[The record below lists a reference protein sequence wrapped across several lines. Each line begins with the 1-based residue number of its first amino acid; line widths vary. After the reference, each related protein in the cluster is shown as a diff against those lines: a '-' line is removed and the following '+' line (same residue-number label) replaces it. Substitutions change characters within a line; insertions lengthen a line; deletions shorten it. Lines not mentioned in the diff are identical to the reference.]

1 MSILELNRS
10 GHSSEIS
17 NVMTERGVMT
27 IETLT
32 PDETNNEV
40 LKAAE
45 NELYNIFSKYKKEL
59 DKIR

>member
-1 MSILELNRS
+1 MSILEIIRS
-10 GHSSEIS
+10 SLSSKIS
-17 NVMTERGVMT
+17 NVMTEQGVVT
-27 IETLT
+27 IENLT

-59 DKIR
+59 DKNR

>member
-1 MSILELNRS
+1 MEIIRS
-10 GHSSEIS
+10 SLSSKIS
-17 NVMTERGVMT
+17 NVMTEQGVVT
-27 IETLT
+27 IENLT

-59 DKIR
+59 DKNR

>member
-1 MSILELNRS
+1 MEIIRS
-10 GHSSEIS
+10 GHRSEIS
-17 NVMTERGVMT
+17 NVMTEQGVVT
-27 IETLT
+27 IENLT

-59 DKIR
+59 DKNR

>member
-1 MSILELNRS
+1 MSILEINRI

-17 NVMTERGVMT
+17 NVMTERGMMT
-27 IETLT
+27 IENLT
-32 PDETNNEV
+32 PDEANNEV
-40 LKAAE
+40 LKAAK

>member
-10 GHSSEIS
+10 GHRSEIS
-17 NVMTERGVMT
+17 NVMTERGMMT
-27 IETLT
+27 IENLT

-45 NELYNIFSKYKKEL
+45 NELYNVFSKYKKEL

>member
-10 GHSSEIS
+10 GHRSEIS

-27 IETLT
+27 IENLT
-32 PDETNNEV
+32 PDKTNNEV
-40 LKAAE
+40 MKSAE

-59 DKIR
+59 DKSR

>member
-1 MSILELNRS
+1 MSILEIIRS
-10 GHSSEIS
+10 GHRSEIS
-17 NVMTERGVMT
+17 NVMTERGMMT
-27 IETLT
+27 IENLT

>member
-1 MSILELNRS
+1 MSILEINRS
-10 GHSSEIS
+10 GHRSEIS
-17 NVMTERGVMT
+17 NVMTERGMMT
-27 IETLT
+27 IENLT

-40 LKAAE
+40 LKATE

>member
-1 MSILELNRS
+1 MSILEINRS

-17 NVMTERGVMT
+17 NVMTERGMMT
-27 IETLT
+27 IENLT

>member
-1 MSILELNRS
+1 MEIIRS
-10 GHSSEIS
+10 GLSSEIS
-17 NVMTERGVMT
+17 NVMTERGMMT
-27 IETLT
+27 IENLT

>member
-17 NVMTERGVMT
+17 NVMTERGMMT
-27 IETLT
+27 IENLT

-45 NELYNIFSKYKKEL
+45 NELYIIFSKYKKEL
-59 DKIR
+59 DKSR

>member
-1 MSILELNRS
+1 MSILELNRI

-17 NVMTERGVMT
+17 NVITERGMMT
-27 IETLT
+27 IENLT

-59 DKIR
+59 DKNR

>member
-1 MSILELNRS
+1 MSILEINRS
-10 GHSSEIS
+10 GHRSEIS
-17 NVMTERGVMT
+17 NVMTERGMMT
-27 IETLT
+27 IENLT
-32 PDETNNEV
+32 PDEANNEV

>member
-10 GHSSEIS
+10 GHRSEIS
-17 NVMTERGVMT
+17 NVMTERGMMT
-27 IETLT
+27 IENLT
-32 PDETNNEV
+32 PDEANNEV

>member
-10 GHSSEIS
+10 GNRSEIS
-17 NVMTERGVMT
+17 NVMTERGMMT
-27 IETLT
+27 IENLT

>member
-10 GHSSEIS
+10 GHRSEIS
-17 NVMTERGVMT
+17 NVMTERGMMT
-27 IETLT
+27 IENLT

-59 DKIR
+59 DKNR

>member
-10 GHSSEIS
+10 GHRSEIS
-17 NVMTERGVMT
+17 NVMTERGMMT
-27 IETLT
+27 IENLT

>member
-1 MSILELNRS
+1 MSILEINRS
-10 GHSSEIS
+10 GHRSEIS
-17 NVMTERGVMT
+17 NVMTERGMMT
-27 IETLT
+27 IENLT

>member
-1 MSILELNRS
+1 
-10 GHSSEIS
+10 
-17 NVMTERGVMT
+17 MTERGMMT
-27 IETLT
+27 IENLT

-59 DKIR
+59 DKSR

>member
-1 MSILELNRS
+1 MSILEINRI

-17 NVMTERGVMT
+17 NVMTERGMMT
-27 IETLT
+27 IENLT
-32 PDETNNEV
+32 PDEANNEV

-59 DKIR
+59 DKSR

>member
-10 GHSSEIS
+10 GHRSEIS
-17 NVMTERGVMT
+17 NVMTERGMRT
-27 IETLT
+27 IENLT
-32 PDETNNEV
+32 PDEINNEV

>member
-17 NVMTERGVMT
+17 NVMTERGMMT
-27 IETLT
+27 IENLT

-45 NELYNIFSKYKKEL
+45 NELYNVFSKYKKEL

>member
-10 GHSSEIS
+10 GHRSEIS
-17 NVMTERGVMT
+17 NVMTERGMMT
-27 IETLT
+27 IENLT

-59 DKIR
+59 DKSR

>member
-1 MSILELNRS
+1 MSILEIIRS
-10 GHSSEIS
+10 GHRSEIS
-17 NVMTERGVMT
+17 NVMTEQGVVT
-27 IETLT
+27 IENLT

-59 DKIR
+59 DKNR

>member
-1 MSILELNRS
+1 MSILEINRN

-17 NVMTERGVMT
+17 NVMTERGMMT
-27 IETLT
+27 IENLT

>member
-10 GHSSEIS
+10 GHRSEIS
-17 NVMTERGVMT
+17 NVMTERGMMT
-27 IETLT
+27 IENLT
-32 PDETNNEV
+32 PDETNNEA

>member
-1 MSILELNRS
+1 MSILELNRI

-17 NVMTERGVMT
+17 NVITERGMMT
-27 IETLT
+27 IENLT
-32 PDETNNEV
+32 PDDTNNEV

>member
-10 GHSSEIS
+10 GHRSEIS
-17 NVMTERGVMT
+17 NVMTERGMMT
-27 IETLT
+27 IENLT
-32 PDETNNEV
+32 PDEANNEV

-59 DKIR
+59 DKSR

>member
-1 MSILELNRS
+1 MSILEIIRS
-10 GHSSEIS
+10 GLSSEIS
-17 NVMTERGVMT
+17 NVMTEQGVVT
-27 IETLT
+27 IENLT

-59 DKIR
+59 DKNR

>member
-1 MSILELNRS
+1 MSILEINRS

-17 NVMTERGVMT
+17 NVMTERGMMT
-27 IETLT
+27 IENLT

-45 NELYNIFSKYKKEL
+45 NELYNVFSKYKKEL

>member
-10 GHSSEIS
+10 GHRSEIS
-17 NVMTERGVMT
+17 NVMTERGMMT
-27 IETLT
+27 IENLT

-45 NELYNIFSKYKKEL
+45 NELYIIFSKYKKEL

>member
-1 MSILELNRS
+1 MSILEIIRS
-10 GHSSEIS
+10 GLSSEIS
-17 NVMTERGVMT
+17 NVMTERGMMT
-27 IETLT
+27 IENLT

>member
-17 NVMTERGVMT
+17 NVMTERGMMT
-27 IETLT
+27 IENLT